1 MDNNSF
7 DPLSFWMTI
16 TIFVLLLISALV
28 SMIETAVTSANFIR
42 IQSLADSGNKKAK
55 IALSIKDSLQ
65 KIISTMLILN
75 NAVNIVISTLVTIL
89 VTIKIRVLPVAI
101 ATFILTIIV
110 LIFCEITP
118 KRIAT
123 KFSENITINFVNFIL
138 FALIVFSP
146 FRIVLDTISNLMCKL
161 FGINMNEKEDTFT
174 EEELKTIVDISHE
187 EGVIESEEKEII
199 QNVFEFG
206 DKTLKDIMTPRANMV
221 LINSNDTYSD
231 IVKIFREE
239 QYTRIPV
246 YEDTPDNIIGLI
258 NVKDFLLGQDISE
271 ENFDIKKVLRKAYFL
286 YENKK
291 ISDALT
297 NMRSN
302 GQNLIIVLDEYSAT
316 AGMVTLEDILEEI
329 VGDIKDEYDDDEDE
343 EIKKINDR
351 EYLIL
356 GNVKIDDIDDKLNFD
371 IESKE
376 VDSIGGLLMSNI
388 EQVPNVGDFI
398 DYQGY
403 NIKVIKMD
411 NNRVVRLKLTVSNEK
426 YLELKEKQEMNQ
438 TESDKNE

>member
-7 DPLSFWMTI
+7 DPLSWIMI
-16 TIFVLLLISALV
+16 VVVIILLIVSALV

-42 IQSLADSGNKKAK
+42 IQNIADGGNKKAK
-55 IALSIKDSLQ
+55 SALIIKDNLQ

-89 VTIKIRVLPVAI
+89 ITLKIKIIPVI
-101 ATFILTIIV
+101 VATIILTIVI

-123 KFSENITINFVNFIL
+123 KFSESITINFVNFIL
-138 FALIVFSP
+138 LSLFIFSP
-146 FRIVLDTISNLMCKL
+146 FRVILDTMSNLICAL
-161 FGINMNEKEDTFT
+161 FGIDMSEKEDTFT

-221 LINSNDTYSD
+221 FINSQDSYND

-239 QYTRIPV
+239 RYTRIPV
-246 YEDTPDNIIGLI
+246 YEDTPDNIIGLV
-258 NVKDFLLGQDISE
+258 NVKDFLLSKDINE
-271 ENFDIKKVLRKAYFL
+271 NNFDIKKVLREAYFL

-297 NMRSN
+297 NMRGK

-329 VGDIKDEYDDDEDE
+329 VGDIKDEYDLDEDE

-388 EQVPNVGDFI
+388 EHVPNVGDFI

-411 NNRVVRLKLTVSNEK
+411 NNRVVKLKLTISNEK
-426 YLELKEKQEMNQ
+426 YLELKNKKDVE
-438 TESDKNE
+438 NENGNE